1 MEKLYAG
8 IDVAKATLDV
18 AINGQKEVK
27 SFANSEEGMLIL
39 VDYLKTKAPVLTIA
53 EATGGLEKLLAGYLT
68 EAGLQLAIVNPKRVR
83 DFAKAKGKLAK
94 TDTIDA
100 RIMAEFAS
108 DIHPEVR
115 PLADQKAEG
124 IKSIMTRR
132 HQVMGMIT
140 AERNRL
146 SVCGKSVRPLIN
158 SHIEWLK
165 NQMKEIDKNLQDQI
179 VDSPIWK
186 EKDNLLRSVPG
197 VGRILS
203 FSLMGLLPELGK
215 LNRKEIASLAG
226 LAPVNRDSGT
236 MRGRRT
242 ILGGRARI
250 RTPLYMAALVATRC
264 NPIIKSYYLHLLQSG
279 KVKKVALTA
288 CMRKL
293 LTILNAMVRKNQTW
307 QSGHFCG

>member
-1 MEKLYAG
+1 VEKLYAG